1 MLIPP
6 VVAGAVVDVDV
17 EGGHSVPGGVE
28 LQEDGLIVARPAATD
43 IISHLLH
50 RVPKYSDVVFDAVG
64 PAVELE
70 EVLSGISMA
79 PRLLH
84 VEALLNQ
91 ESLERPAGGA
101 MVLAQQEPVGE
112 VGRVDEILEDGLLR
126 ACQS

>member
-28 LQEDGLIVARPAATD
+28 LQEDGLIVARPAATNL
-43 IISHLLH
+43 ISHLLH
-50 RVPKYSDVVFDAVG
+50 HVSEYADVVLNAVG

-70 EVLSGISMA
+70 EVLSLIAMVL
-79 PRLLH
+79 RLLH

-101 MVLAQQEPVGE
+101 MPLGEQESVGE